1 MQPICP
7 TRMPEPDHRL
17 DKESCGDL
25 KTMSTNDLFVHTVEA
40 IYASGLDDSCLPE
53 ALEATGRL
61 LGGCGAT
68 HEIVDKKTTQHVAYC
83 ATGLPPAGSAQY
95 VERYAAL
102 SPRLPAILRQR
113 TGDLGWDHKFFDE
126 KAMERD
132 PFYSVFLA
140 RLDLRYFITAVLE
153 QSPDRLAVVSVQ
165 RTPKQGH
172 VDSREILLMQR
183 LFPHFHRSYDMRARL
198 KVDNSRNDILE
209 NALDLLADG
218 VALLRADG
226 RLVYANEAL
235 RKLASHGIDFSI
247 GRGAL
252 EFSSPDVR
260 GRFDAALSTAQHF
273 GDPCRDPGPTD
284 FGVPREGGL
293 PPYTVSVR
301 PLLRGKSSQ
310 KSEHIATLMVLVH
323 DPLDRNLAAGRM
335 LQDLFG
341 LTRAEAHLVCA
352 LGTGTTAGAY
362 ADKRQVSIATVYTHL
377 RRTREKTGW
386 KSVAELTR
394 RFNELNMTLRPS

>member
-1 MQPICP
+1 
-7 TRMPEPDHRL
+7 
-17 DKESCGDL
+17 
-25 KTMSTNDLFVHTVEA
+25 MSTNDLFVHTVEA
-40 IYASGLDDSCLPE
+40 IYASGLDDSCLPG

-68 HEIVDKKTTQHVAYC
+68 HHIVDRKTKQQIAYC
-83 ATGLPPAGSAQY
+83 AAGVSPVASGQY
-95 VERYAAL
+95 IDHYAAL
-102 SPRLPAILRQR
+102 SPRLPAILNQR
-113 TGDLGWDHKFFDE
+113 AGELGWDHKFFDE
-126 KAMERD
+126 ETMERY

-140 RLDLRYFITAVLE
+140 RLDLRYFISAVLE
-153 QSPDRLAVVSVQ
+153 QTPDRAAVVSVQ
-165 RTPKQGH
+165 RTRKQGH
-172 VDSREILLMQR
+172 VQGPEILLMQR
-183 LFPHFHRSYDMRARL
+183 LHPHFLRSYDMRRRL
-198 KVDNSRNDILE
+198 KIENFRSDILE

-235 RKLASHGIDFSI
+235 RKLAGHGIDFSI

-394 RFNELNMTLRPS
+394 RFNEMNMTLRPN